1 MFCIL
6 QQNQDYFMCVIHN
19 TDHVDKREKRVV
31 VVSAGQDLISHTP
44 GALGAPGILGTPGAP
59 VTPGILGTPGAPG
72 TPGTPGA
79 LGARG
84 TPGALGT
91 PSAGQDLISHTPG
104 TTGTLG
110 AGQNLISH
118 TPGVPQLKMQ
128 GLTKFGLIPVWDLV
142 TATMAHTMIHH
153 IG

>member
-1 MFCIL
+1 M
-6 QQNQDYFMCVIHN
+6 YFATKSRLFYVCHN
-19 TDHVDKREKRVV
+19 IEHVDKREKRVV

-44 GALGAPGILGTPGAP
+44 GALGAPGILC
-59 VTPGILGTPGAPG
+59 TPGAPG
-72 TPGTPGA
+72 A
-79 LGARG
+79 LGAPG

-91 PSAGQDLISHTPG
+91 PSAGQDLISHSPG

-128 GLTKFGLIPVWDLV
+128 GLKKFGLMPVWDLV

>member
-1 MFCIL
+1 M
-6 QQNQDYFMCVIHN
+6 YFATKSRLFYVCHN
-19 TDHVDKREKRVV
+19 IEHVDKREKRVV

-44 GALGAPGILGTPGAP
+44 GALGAPGPP
-59 VTPGILGTPGAPG
+59 GTPGAPG

>member
-1 MFCIL
+1 MF
-6 QQNQDYFMCVIHN
+6 HN
-19 TDHVDKREKRVV
+19 TEHVDKREKRVV

-44 GALGAPGILGTPGAP
+44 GALGAPGALGTQ
-59 VTPGILGTPGAPG
+59 GTPG
-72 TPGTPGA
+72 TPGSPGA

>member
-1 MFCIL
+1 M
-6 QQNQDYFMCVIHN
+6 YFATKSRLFYVCHN
-19 TDHVDKREKRVV
+19 IEHVDKREKRVV

-59 VTPGILGTPGAPG
+59 GTPGALG
-72 TPGTPGA
+72 TQGAPGTPGA

-84 TPGALGT
+84 TP
-91 PSAGQDLISHTPG
+91 SAGQDLISHTG
-104 TTGTLG
+104 
-110 AGQNLISH
+110 
-118 TPGVPQLKMQ
+118 GVPQLKMQ